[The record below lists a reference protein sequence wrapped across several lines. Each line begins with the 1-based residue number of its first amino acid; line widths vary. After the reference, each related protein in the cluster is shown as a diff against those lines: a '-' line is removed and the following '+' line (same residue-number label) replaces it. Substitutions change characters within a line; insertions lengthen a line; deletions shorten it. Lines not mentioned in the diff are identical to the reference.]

1 MSSLE
6 TKSIPRRETVRIP
19 GPVAPATNY
28 RLALGFGTTVLMWAI
43 GYVSRIPPVWV
54 PSALLVVLLLA
65 SQLFGGW
72 CAGRF
77 SGEGRTAGLW
87 VGGISSLLNLLVM
100 GSLLTT
106 HEPNQIV
113 PSALLWLPGS
123 VAVGLL
129 CGAIGGELG
138 SRHRRRGLEVR
149 SVAYLGHLDRPSW
162 TSIFALVAAT
172 ATFFLLIV
180 GGVVTS
186 QKAGLAVVDWPN
198 SYGYMM
204 FLYPLSK
211 MSGGIYYEH
220 AHRLFGSL
228 VGLTTLVLTAHLW
241 RVESRVWVK
250 RFALGALVSVIVQG
264 ILGGLRVTGRF
275 TLSDDPTQTAPS
287 LALAVIHGVFGQV
300 FFGMLVAIAVVTA
313 PAWSAS
319 GLAAPAASRRTDQ
332 RLSAWFV
339 SALIVQLVFGAI
351 LRHFSYGTLIHIL
364 MACVVFA
371 LGLVTAL
378 RAHASDHPDSLLRR
392 LGGALLTVLTLQLTL
407 GIAALGVTALAGGAD
422 PPPAYEVIV
431 TTAHQATGAFLL
443 AVSVAHLVWVR
454 RPAPALAR

>member
-6 TKSIPRRETVRIP
+6 TKSVPRRETPRPI
-19 GPVAPATNY
+19 APNSQTTSY

-43 GYVSRIPPVWV
+43 GYISRIPPVWV
-54 PSALLVVLLLA
+54 PSALLVALLLA
-65 SQLFGGW
+65 AQILGGW

-77 SGEGRTAGLW
+77 SPDGTRAGLW
-87 VGGISSLLNLLVM
+87 VGGVSALLNLLVM
-100 GSLLTT
+100 GSLLTA

-123 VAVGLL
+123 IAIGLA
-129 CGAIGGELG
+129 CGAIGGGLG
-138 SRHRRRGLEVR
+138 NRNRAGGPVAR
-149 SVAYLGHLDRPSW
+149 SIHPADHLDQRSW

-211 MSGGIYYEH
+211 MSGGIYFEH

-228 VGLTTLVLTAHLW
+228 VGLTTLVLTVHLW
-241 RVESRVWVK
+241 RVESRAWVK

-275 TLSDDPTQTAPS
+275 TLSDDPTQTAPN

-300 FFGMLVAIAVVTA
+300 FFGMLVALAVVTA

-319 GLAAPAASRRTDQ
+319 GLATPAASRRTDQ

-392 LGGALLTVLTLQLTL
+392 LGGALLAVLTLQLTL

-422 PPPAYEVIV
+422 PPPAYEVVV

-443 AVSVAHLVWVR
+443 ALSVAHLVWVR
-454 RPAPALAR
+454 RPASML